1 LVPVGGRFNHTPW
14 LTVKRLLLQ
23 INTPKM
29 QPSTIFPRAA
39 ISISLPLSD
48 FTLQSV
54 QGRGGD
60 LSLFLRYG
68 KRRTVSVLFDFAF
81 FIYLYIYIEFI
92 NKLINSQLYYIDISV
107 HLKESILGF
116 ENLLSHVLVIY
127 LFLEIGKRLVILCL
141 CRYQWPGTSPG
152 LKFRFIQVYHF
163 IYKKFMI

>member
-1 LVPVGGRFNHTPW
+1 
-14 LTVKRLLLQ
+14 
-23 INTPKM
+23 M

-81 FIYLYIYIEFI
+81 YIYIYIEFI
-92 NKLINSQLYYIDISV
+92 NKLINSQLDYIDISV

-127 LFLEIGKRLVILCL
+127 LFLEIGKWLVILCP
-141 CRYQWPGTSPG
+141 CRYQWPGPSPG
-152 LKFRFIQVYHF
+152 LKFRFIQLIILYIKNLWF
-163 IYKKFMI
+163 KKN